1 MRRNFSITSELAQ
14 LSTGHNME
22 TEETIKRAETLL
34 GFMSEREVYQ
44 HLVKEGIKNHD
55 AFFAVMAAK
64 ILLKD
69 KVA

>member
-1 MRRNFSITSELAQ
+1 
-14 LSTGHNME
+14 ME